1 MLQCS
6 LTFIANEPRTSYA
19 KRAAFAQSQQ
29 VESANNYHKWKW
41 REHSTIYTGSW
52 PTAHEKTR
60 IAIKCHTI
68 CAMIIVISCNISLRR
83 FFSRLYLLRWTIAS
97 RQVCCECAQC
107 SRHTQCSSTRSSQSV
122 SHCRKSNVMIFYDC
136 VTQRK
141 AAEYRVTFI
150 HKPCHRKIKH
160 RTPAGIS
167 SVLSSSFLTSFHF
180 LCFWRILVRG

>member
-1 MLQCS
+1 MKMKRVFYNLHRV
-6 LTFIANEPRTSYA
+6 LAHGTWNES
-19 KRAAFAQSQQ
+19 
-29 VESANNYHKWKW
+29 
-41 REHSTIYTGSW
+41 
-52 PTAHEKTR
+52 R

-68 CAMIIVISCNISLRR
+68 CAMIIISCNISLRR
-83 FFSRLYLLRWTIAS
+83 FFSRLYLLRWTMAS

-107 SRHTQCSSTRSSQSV
+107 SRHTKCSSTRSSQSM
-122 SHCRKSNVMIFYDC
+122 SQCRKSNVMLFYDC